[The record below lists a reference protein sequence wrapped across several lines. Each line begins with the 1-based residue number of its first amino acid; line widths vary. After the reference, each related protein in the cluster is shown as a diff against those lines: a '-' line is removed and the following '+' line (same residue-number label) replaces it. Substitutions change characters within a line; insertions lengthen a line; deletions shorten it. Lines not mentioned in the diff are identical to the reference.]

1 MNLQAAF
8 KAFQQLVRENA
19 IAPAG
24 KPLVLSSKSEG
35 TATDFSFDGSA
46 GPHCEMVVRL
56 IIVVC
61 PAFIH

>member
-1 MNLQAAF
+1 
-8 KAFQQLVRENA
+8 
-19 IAPAG
+19 
-24 KPLVLSSKSEG
+24 LVLSSKSEG